1 MIEVGSVCIKTS
13 GREKGKYA
21 VVVQVIDKNFV
32 LVTGPKKLT
41 GVKRRKANV
50 RHLKETGEKLQIK
63 EKASDEEVLKA
74 WKSSGLIKKYKL
86 KEPTTV
92 KEKTESKKTKGKKE
106 NKKQKKKK

>member
-1 MIEVGSVCIKTS
+1 
-13 GREKGKYA
+13 
-21 VVVQVIDKNFV
+21 
-32 LVTGPKKLT
+32 
-41 GVKRRKANV
+41 
-50 RHLKETGEKLQIK
+50 LQIK